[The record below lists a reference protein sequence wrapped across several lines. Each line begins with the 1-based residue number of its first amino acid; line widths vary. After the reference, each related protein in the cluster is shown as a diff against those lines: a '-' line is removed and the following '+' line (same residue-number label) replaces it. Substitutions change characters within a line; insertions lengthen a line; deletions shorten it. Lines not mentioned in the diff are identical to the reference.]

1 MRPVLFELKGL
12 KVHSYGA
19 MLVLGFLLAILV
31 GRQRAA
37 KFGFEKNAIADAG
50 LWALFPGILG
60 ARLFFVA
67 QEWGYYREHPG
78 EIFTK
83 FEGLTSFGGLAF
95 GFLGIVAF
103 CRYSKKPLLPFLD
116 LASGPF
122 LVATAVGRVG
132 CLLNGCCY
140 GGACSLPW
148 GITVAGKTG
157 LYHPAQIYDA
167 IMNVAAFGILVLFER
182 RTRGHGASIG
192 LALFLHG
199 VARFIYELWR
209 AGTTSTYM
217 GSLPITDAQAV
228 AGLIALIGLVLL
240 FRAKPREATEA
251 VA

>member
-1 MRPVLFELKGL
+1 MRPVLFELNGL

-19 MLVLGFLLAILV
+19 MLVLGFLCAILI
-31 GRQRAA
+31 GRSRAS
-37 KFGFEKNAIADAG
+37 KFGFDKNAIADAG
-50 LWALFPGILG
+50 LWALLPGILG
-60 ARLFFVA
+60 ARLFFVV
-67 QEWGYYREHPG
+67 QEWSYYKDHPG

-95 GFLGIVAF
+95 GLLGIVAF
-103 CRYSKKPLLPFLD
+103 CRFSKKPLLPFLD

-122 LVATAVGRVG
+122 LVATAVGRLG

-140 GGACSLPW
+140 GGSCTLPW

-157 LYHPAQIYDA
+157 LYHPAQMYDA
-167 IMNVAAFGILVLFER
+167 LLNVAAFGILILFEKR
-182 RTRGHGASIG
+182 QRGVGASIG
-192 LALFLHG
+192 LALVLHG
-199 VARFIYELWR
+199 LARFIYEFWR

-228 AGLIALIGLVLL
+228 AGLISLNGLVLMM
-240 FRAKPREATEA
+240 RAKPKTTEA